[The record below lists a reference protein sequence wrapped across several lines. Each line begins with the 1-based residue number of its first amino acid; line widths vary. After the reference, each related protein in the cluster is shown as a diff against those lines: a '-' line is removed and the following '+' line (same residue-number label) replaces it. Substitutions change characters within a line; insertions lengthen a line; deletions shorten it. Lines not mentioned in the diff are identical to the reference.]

1 VYVPCASNHAARG
14 KIPAQTV
21 NHPACCD
28 RLAGAE
34 SQPLPPFDVTAFGCH
49 VPPMSQPTF
58 GAFSGYGSDS
68 ASLVERRARFIA
80 RTYNHLFGA
89 IVAFTVVEIGLFKLG
104 IAESIAH
111 AMLGTSWLLVLG
123 GFMLVS
129 WGASHFAHTSASR
142 GTQYAALASYVVA
155 QALIF
160 VPLLFIANS
169 FAPGAIQSA
178 GIVTMLG
185 FGGLSAV
192 VFVTKKD
199 FSFLRGALMF
209 GGILSLVAI
218 AAGAIFGFQLGT
230 FFSVAMVGF
239 AGAAILY
246 DTSNVLRHFPEDRYV
261 AAALQLFA
269 SVALMF
275 WYVLRLFLS
284 LSNSRN

>member
-1 VYVPCASNHAARG
+1 
-14 KIPAQTV
+14 
-21 NHPACCD
+21 
-28 RLAGAE
+28 
-34 SQPLPPFDVTAFGCH
+34 
-49 VPPMSQPTF
+49 MSQPTF

-68 ASLVERRARFIA
+68 ASLVERRSRFIS

-89 IVAFTVVEIGLFKLG
+89 ILAFVGVEVGLFKLG
-104 IAESIAH
+104 IAESIAR
-111 AMLGTSWLLVLG
+111 AMMHTSWLLVLG
-123 GFMLVS
+123 AFMVVS
-129 WGASHFAHTSASR
+129 WAASHFAHTSASR
-142 GTQYAALASYVVA
+142 GTQYAALASYVLA

-160 VPLLFIANS
+160 VPLLFIANAY
-169 FAPGAIQSA
+169 APGAIQSA
-178 GIVTMLG
+178 GMVTMLG

-199 FSFLRGALMF
+199 FSFLRGVLMF
-209 GGILSLVAI
+209 GGILSLVVI
-218 AAGAIFGFQLGT
+218 AAGVIFGWQLGT

-261 AAALQLFA
+261 AAALQLFS

-275 WYVLRLFLS
+275 WYVLRLFMS